1 MLPSVINNCI
11 YDKTFGLTSYL
22 HDSNQYALLKYTTN
36 TFGLLEVRISFLFM
50 TV

>member
-22 HDSNQYALLKYTTN
+22 HDSLTTRIVVAPYAILSITL
-36 TFGLLEVRISFLFM
+36 
-50 TV
+50 